1 MGGVG
6 KYAQRPMKQ
15 PLDPGKRH
23 AVPLALVPIVRM
35 PIEAGGI
42 KIHDGGDVGDVQ
54 PYVNTPWAGSYGARC
69 RFNSGGRRPIFPAME
84 QFGISD
90 RAAAR
95 IADIIA
101 AEAAGAGASPA
112 LRVAVLAG
120 GCSGFQYRFE
130 LDQAP
135 QADDLVIEH
144 GGVRVLVDP
153 ASLDLLAGGELD
165 FTDELMGSHFA
176 VRNPNAKSACGCG
189 TSFSVD

>member
-1 MGGVG
+1 
-6 KYAQRPMKQ
+6 
-15 PLDPGKRH
+15 
-23 AVPLALVPIVRM
+23 
-35 PIEAGGI
+35 
-42 KIHDGGDVGDVQ
+42 
-54 PYVNTPWAGSYGARC
+54 
-69 RFNSGGRRPIFPAME
+69 ME